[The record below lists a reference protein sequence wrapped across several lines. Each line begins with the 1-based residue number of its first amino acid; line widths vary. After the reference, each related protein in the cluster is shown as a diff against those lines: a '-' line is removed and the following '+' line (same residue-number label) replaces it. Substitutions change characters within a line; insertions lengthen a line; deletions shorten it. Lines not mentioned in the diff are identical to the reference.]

1 MNNKIYVAILA
12 GTFGTTAF
20 AESSV
25 TVGYESLDAT
35 LSSGGVSVS
44 TDGSGYSLSALIEIP
59 DTNFGIIADYSSV
72 SGSISGINWSISGTT
87 LVAGY
92 RVIDTL
98 DAETGTGAEVL
109 LGLGYTSSTG
119 DMTSGGTKYT
129 VDGDATSVMAQ
140 VKGNLSPSISLA
152 GQLAS
157 DIEGDSDPIIGLSL
171 GYQITENGSISMGYS
186 SSNSTS
192 TSGVKTELTGWSI
205 GWTTSF

>member
-1 MNNKIYVAILA
+1 
-12 GTFGTTAF
+12 
-20 AESSV
+20 
-25 TVGYESLDAT
+25 
-35 LSSGGVSVS
+35 
-44 TDGSGYSLSALIEIP
+44 
-59 DTNFGIIADYSSV
+59 
-72 SGSISGINWSISGTT
+72 
-87 LVAGY
+87 
-92 RVIDTL
+92 
-98 DAETGTGAEVL
+98 
-109 LGLGYTSSTG
+109 
-119 DMTSGGTKYT
+119 
-129 VDGDATSVMAQ
+129 MAQ